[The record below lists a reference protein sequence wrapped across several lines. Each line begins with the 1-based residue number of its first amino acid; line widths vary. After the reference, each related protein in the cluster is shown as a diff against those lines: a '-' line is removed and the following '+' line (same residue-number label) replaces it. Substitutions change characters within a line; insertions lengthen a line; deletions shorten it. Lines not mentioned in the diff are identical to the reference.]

1 MYRRRM
7 GRERG
12 VENRGGD
19 GRANERKRKEV
30 GEDRRKK
37 IMEEEI
43 ENGEDMEEMNKEEIQ
58 EKIWRIRI

>member
-1 MYRRRM
+1 MNRRRRE
-7 GRERG
+7 GERG

>member
-37 IMEEEI
+37 DYGGGNREWGRYGGDEQR
-43 ENGEDMEEMNKEEIQ
+43 GDTREDMED
-58 EKIWRIRI
+58 